1 MKAKTLNE
9 IKRGSDPLTS
19 VGAGKVSVLK
29 AYSELMKE
37 EGKFFFDDT
46 MYRTLPKLLTAEFRK
61 LLSEHN
67 LDFSDF
73 VFLSDS
79 IIGKGHLHV
88 MGKLNSMNTPDTSRV
103 IANVDKR
110 IATSYPML
118 LKFWVTYNFD
128 LNIGTFI
135 FEYASEHG
143 SLITRLGRLIK
154 YK

>member
-9 IKRGSDPLTS
+9 IKKGSDPLTS
-19 VGAGKVSVLK
+19 VGVGKVSVLK
-29 AYSELMKE
+29 AYAELMKE
-37 EGKFFFDDT
+37 EGKFFFEDT
-46 MYRTLPKLLTAEFRK
+46 MYRTLPKLLTAKFKE
-61 LLSEHN
+61 LLPEHN

-73 VFLSDS
+73 VFLSNS
-79 IIGKGHLHV
+79 IIAASHPHV
-88 MGKLNSMNTPDTSRV
+88 MNKLNSMNTPDISRV

-110 IATSYPML
+110 VATSYPML

-143 SLITRLGRLIK
+143 SLISRMGRLIK